1 MNIKHQL
8 MYRKTGKGDRA
19 CVTYGGWALMT
30 VFSDLDAYG
39 AIWALMTVFSDL
51 DAYGSIRA
59 LLTVFSDL
67 DAEPES
73 AAVVIPSEK
82 A

>member
-59 LLTVFSDL
+59 LITVFSDL

>member
-39 AIWALMTVFSDL
+39 
-51 DAYGSIRA
+51 SIRA

-73 AAVVIPSEK
+73 AAVVVPSEK